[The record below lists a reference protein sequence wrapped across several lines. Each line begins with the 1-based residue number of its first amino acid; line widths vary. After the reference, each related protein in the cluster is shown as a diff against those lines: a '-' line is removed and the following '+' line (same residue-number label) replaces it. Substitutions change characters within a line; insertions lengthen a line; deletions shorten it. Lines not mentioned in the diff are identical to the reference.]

1 MVMKNIVELDT
12 READARQARRQC
24 QFNRTKK
31 IFLKRKK
38 ETCSHKLS
46 TRGDVCNPCAR
57 WETDSCFVHAVKEHS
72 FLRLGL
78 CFFVGAGRL
87 LAFCGFGLPFGP
99 ECCPTFLGWGSLVG
113 FPGVKRRFADKSLVV
128 FCGLVTRAVQD
139 WLQSTDSGRGERCGS
154 DTDLPTSPS
163 QGIWVR
169 ACEIELV
176 RRLTR

>member
-1 MVMKNIVELDT
+1 MSIQQNEEDFSEKKKGNLPTQVVHTWRCVQPMRPLGN
-12 READARQARRQC
+12 RQLLA
-24 QFNRTKK
+24 
-31 IFLKRKK
+31 
-38 ETCSHKLS
+38 
-46 TRGDVCNPCAR
+46 
-57 WETDSCFVHAVKEHS
+57 VHAVKEHS

-139 WLQSTDSGRGERCGS
+139 WL
-154 DTDLPTSPS
+154 
-163 QGIWVR
+163 
-169 ACEIELV
+169 
-176 RRLTR
+176 